1 MNLVNEQGAV
11 ASGTDGYITKEEVAK
26 RLKKTVRTI
35 ENWQARGIIP
45 FIKVGRSVLF
55 DWPDVQAHLQRNFRV
70 CKLAESE
77 SPKAKV
83 QSPKC
88 ETGLHELRQTK

>member
-1 MNLVNEQGAV
+1 MTQVNNQGTGTA
-11 ASGTDGYITKEEVAK
+11 ANGTDGYITKEEVAK

-55 DWPDVQAHLQRNFRV
+55 DWTDVQAHLQRNFRV
-70 CKLAESE
+70 CKLAES
-77 SPKAKV
+77 SPQRRGGAEA
-83 QSPKC
+83 Q
-88 ETGLHELRQTK
+88 GRG